1 MINVQSLGLNRHS
14 LVLELAEVF
23 FFFFFPVQPLIMSF
37 FQVPVVLIFTKF
49 DALELKCYS
58 KLREEGKSH
67 EEASI
72 QVPELA
78 NKTFQDEYLSR
89 VLGANFPPKTY
100 VCLSGEIFILI
111 DFFNFSQ
118 MLGLDK
124 EENQCFELSENTT
137 NILGNDVLVNLF
149 VSTQKNNLDLCIEK
163 AIKLVNFKFVYCYS
177 DKSTGRCGNIVYF
190 FFIIFEQRGL
200 LKYHVEKGSYKD
212 IVLDIILWFP
222 NCWVRNLF
230 VVKEQWTN

>member
-1 MINVQSLGLNRHS
+1 MLSGIAFLADRCYLFYLPTGTVSQWMISVQSLGLNRHF

-23 FFFFFPVQPLIMSF
+23 SSPFLFIQPLIMSF

-78 NKTFQDEYLSR
+78 NKTLQEKYLPR

-100 VCLSGEIFILI
+100 LCLSGKISYAHKFKKK
-111 DFFNFSQ
+111 FSQ
-118 MLGLDK
+118 TLGLDK
-124 EENQCFELSENTT
+124 EENQCFELSEKTMNTL
-137 NILGNDVLVNLF
+137 NNDVLVNLF
-149 VSTQKNNLDLCIEK
+149 VSTQKNNLNLCIEQ
-163 AIKLVNFKFVYCYS
+163 AIKLVTFQIY
-177 DKSTGRCGNIVYF
+177 
-190 FFIIFEQRGL
+190 IFT
-200 LKYHVEKGSYKD
+200 LKNTQDHLE
-212 IVLDIILWFP
+212 IW
-222 NCWVRNLF
+222 
-230 VVKEQWTN
+230 